1 MAELAEKSKVMEGI
15 VNRFNSLNTSSDFH
29 KNRKEAMDL
38 LNTIGLPSPKN
49 EEYKFTNITKILEKE
64 FNSIPHQFNSKIQK
78 EAIQKLDIEGLDVHK
93 LVFING
99 VYSSELSDKIDIKGV
114 TVKNIQQAIEENDES
129 LNKYFGKAAKSN
141 RDAFLALNTALTE
154 DGALIHVSDNIVVE
168 KPIALY
174 FINDSSE
181 STVYSNSRNLVIAGK
196 SSQANF
202 LEFFLTEGNESSF
215 SNIAS
220 EVVIDENAHIGY
232 YRVQNN
238 KETAYQVGT
247 TQVHQSRSSVFSAY
261 TFTLNGAIIRN
272 NLNVTVDGEGCE
284 TNMYGLYLIN
294 GKTHVDNHTAVDHV
308 QPHCE
313 SNELYKGILEDTAK
327 GVFNGKVFVRKEA
340 QKTNAFQSNKNIL
353 LSDTAVVNTK
363 PQLEI
368 WADDVK
374 CSHGCTTGQLDE
386 DALFYL
392 RSRGLSKDSSR
403 ALLLYAFAIEV
414 LETVKLDPLKNFLE
428 NLISE
433 RLHKDF

>member
-1 MAELAEKSKVMEGI
+1 
-15 VNRFNSLNTSSDFH
+15 
-29 KNRKEAMDL
+29 
-38 LNTIGLPSPKN
+38 
-49 EEYKFTNITKILEKE
+49 
-64 FNSIPHQFNSKIQK
+64 
-78 EAIQKLDIEGLDVHK
+78 
-93 LVFING
+93 
-99 VYSSELSDKIDIKGV
+99 
-114 TVKNIQQAIEENDES
+114 
-129 LNKYFGKAAKSN
+129 
-141 RDAFLALNTALTE
+141 
-154 DGALIHVSDNIVVE
+154 VVVD
-168 KPIALY
+168 KPIAMY

-202 LEFFLTEGNESSF
+202 IEFFLTEGKESSF
-215 SNIAS
+215 SNIAT
-220 EVVIDENAHIGY
+220 EVMVDENAHIGY

-238 KETAYQVGT
+238 KESAYQVGT
-247 TQVHQSRSSVFSAY
+247 TQVYQSRSSVFSAY

-272 NLNVTVDGEGCE
+272 NLNVIVDGEGCE
-284 TNMYGLYLIN
+284 TNMYGLYLVN
-294 GKTHVDNHTAVDHV
+294 GKTHVDNHTSVDHI

-313 SNELYKGILEDTAK
+313 SNELYKGILEDSAK

-392 RSRGLSKDSSR
+392 RARGLSKDSAR

-414 LETVKLDPLKNFLE
+414 LETVKLEPLKNFLE

-433 RLHKDF
+433 RLHKEF

>member
-1 MAELAEKSKVMEGI
+1 MTELVEKNSVMEGI
-15 VNRFNSLNTSSDFH
+15 INRFNQLNSTSEFH
-29 KNRKEAMDL
+29 NNRKEALEL
-38 LNTIGLPSPKN
+38 LNTIGLPSVKN
-49 EEYKFTNITKILEKE
+49 EEYKFTNVTRVLEKE
-64 FNSIPHQFNSKIQK
+64 FNSVPVNSESKIDQN
-78 EAIQKLDIEGLDVHK
+78 AIHKLDIEGLNVHK

-99 VYSSELSDKIDIKGV
+99 IYSESLSDKIDIKGV
-114 TVKNIQQAIEENDES
+114 TVKSINKAITDGDES
-129 LNKYFGKAAKSN
+129 LKTHFGKASRGNK
-141 RDAFLALNTALTE
+141 DAFLALNTALTE
-154 DGALIHVSDNIVVE
+154 DGALIHIANNTIVE

-181 STVYSNSRNLVIAGK
+181 STVYSNSRNLIIAGN
-196 SSQANF
+196 SSQADF
-202 LEFFLTEGNESSF
+202 LEFFLTEGDESSF

-220 EVVIDENAHIGY
+220 EVIVEENAHIGY
-232 YRVQNN
+232 YRIQNN

-261 TFTLNGAIIRN
+261 TFTLSGALIRN
-272 NLNVTVDGEGCE
+272 NLNVAVDGEGCE
-284 TNMYGLYLIN
+284 TNMYGLYLVN
-294 GKTHVDNHTAVDHV
+294 GKTHIDNHTSVDHI

-313 SNELYKGILEDTAK
+313 SNELYKGILEDNSKA
-327 GVFNGKVFVRKEA
+327 VFNGKVFVRKEA

-353 LSDTAVVNTK
+353 LSDSSVVNTK

-374 CSHGCTTGQLDE
+374 CSHGCTTGQLDQ

-392 RSRGLSKDSSR
+392 RARGLSKDSAR

-414 LETVKLDPLKNFLE
+414 LETVKIEPLKAYLE
-428 NLISE
+428 GIISE